1 MNTKITLY
9 FNGKLVKSKKC
20 VSNDSGM
27 RYDNMHDRWFQMY
40 DPHVDAFYSRD
51 YIRYRVSFIVPF
63 SIDKVKEKT
72 IIDFKNRSYWPSL
85 HANWIKIS
93 NFTNEFKKWCRESFK
108 DIELKSTDMEVSLI
122 KTKEAPKEKIDVELV
137 RYQYMYDDREKM
149 EPIAKKAETEM
160 REIAS
165 NINTPNFN
173 F

>member
-9 FNGKLVKSKKC
+9 FDGKLVKSTKH

-27 RYDNMHDRWFQMY
+27 RYDNMHDGWFQIY
-40 DPHVDAFYSRD
+40 DPHVDVVYCRS
-51 YIRYRVSFIVPF
+51 YIKYKVSFIVPF

-72 IIDFKNRSYWPSL
+72 IVDYKNRSYWGSL
-85 HANWIKIS
+85 HGDWIKVS

-108 DIELKSTDMEVSLI
+108 DIELKSTAMKVSLAE
-122 KTKEAPKEKIDVELV
+122 TEEDPKEKINVELV
-137 RYQYMYDDREKM
+137 RYECNYDDCEKV
-149 EPIAKKAETEM
+149 EAEM

-165 NINTPNFN
+165 NITTPTFN